1 MDKNK
6 QKASSTKFE
15 VPLKE
20 NISSKLSLKIGIK
33 GSIKNWFKTIIKVT
47 TKIGISNNLNLFFS
61 WILPT

>member
-1 MDKNK
+1 MLSFVNPSCSIFNFEIFVIKNMDKNK

-33 GSIKNWFKTIIKVT
+33 GSIN
-47 TKIGISNNLNLFFS
+47 S
-61 WILPT
+61 

>member
-1 MDKNK
+1 MLSFVNPSCSIFNFEIFVIKNMDKNK

-33 GSIKNWFKTIIKVT
+33 GSIKN
-47 TKIGISNNLNLFFS
+47 
-61 WILPT
+61 